1 WRVREI
7 VHDGRPDEP
16 QALDWYRQGL
26 RALRDGDLAAAS
38 ERLQQSLEREPDAV
52 ATQAALADLS
62 ARVGDIDE
70 ARRWAQAAEQA
81 AASLPRAEQL
91 RIAAFLARLDYR
103 WSDAEAHLQALF
115 QLNPGD
121 AESGFRLADAQLSSG
136 RLTEAEQTLS
146 RLQGLD
152 TPATDRFR
160 LALLRARLATA
171 RGDHGGRLKAAGEAK
186 SLAGSADERAE
197 ARLETAWAQ
206 LLLGDMDAA
215 HRSVQDI
222 RKEPGVPPGLHLRT
236 TLLEA
241 TLQRERGAYDAARDR
256 FLAAAEEAE
265 RVGQQAGA
273 ARARRE
279 AAFVQAMSGDAA
291 GAVESLLPVIEDL
304 RSHGDVREVAS
315 AHDVMSIA
323 QVRAGN
329 PQAAQDASETALA
342 AYRQAGDRIGEAA
355 ARNQL
360 GMLLARTGR
369 TDEA

>member
-121 AESGFRLADAQLSSG
+121 AESGFRLADAQLSGG
-136 RLTEAEQTLS
+136 RLAEVEQTLS
-146 RLQGLD
+146 RLQASD
-152 TPATDRFR
+152 TPATDRFQF
-160 LALLRARLATA
+160 ALLRVRLAAA
-171 RGDHGGRLKAAGEAK
+171 RGDHAGRLTAADQAMQ
-186 SLAGSADERAE
+186 LADDAEGRAT
-197 ARLETAWAQ
+197 AGLETAWSQ
-206 LLLGDMDAA
+206 LLLGDTAA
-215 HRSVQDI
+215 AGTTVQQLRSEQ
-222 RKEPGVPPGLHLRT
+222 GVPPGLQLRT
-236 TLLEA
+236 AMLEA
-241 TLQRERGAYDAARDR
+241 TLA
-256 FLAAAEEAE
+256 
-265 RVGQQAGA
+265 
-273 ARARRE
+273 RE
-279 AAFVQAMSGDAA
+279 AG
-291 GAVESLLPVIEDL
+291 
-304 RSHGDVREVAS
+304 
-315 AHDVMSIA
+315 
-323 QVRAGN
+323 
-329 PQAAQDASETALA
+329 
-342 AYRQAGDRIGEAA
+342 
-355 ARNQL
+355 
-360 GMLLARTGR
+360 
-369 TDEA
+369 